1 MTQAFGKRADAADP
15 SSDVDEE
22 LRRRIELYDRL
33 TPLYLDE
40 IYKAQVEMIT
50 RVERAAKRYSDAS
63 EGFKKT
69 HLEGFEKKD
78 DLCAYA
84 FDGMSDWCLLMKD
97 PSLRADHLSKK
108 RKIEVHVERV
118 VEEVQMTQESDDDE
132 SYKPEA
138 SESESEASPKSLKK
152 QKCNFPSCSNMYDP
166 NEVTSK
172 DNVVDWMDCQQ
183 CDGKFTCCSAH
194 GRREM
199 KQFVAAH
206 ERGCR
211 GV

>member
-1 MTQAFGKRADAADP
+1 MSGLKQTTMTQAFGKRADAADP
-15 SSDVDEE
+15 STDSDEE
-22 LRRRIELYDRL
+22 LERRLELYRIAS
-33 TPLYLDE
+33 PLYLEE
-40 IYKAQVEMIT
+40 ILESQVEMIT
-50 RVERAAKRYSDAS
+50 RLESAAKRLSDAS
-63 EGFKKT
+63 EGVVKQSDT
-69 HLEGFEKKD
+69 LV
-78 DLCAYA
+78 YA
-84 FDGMSDWCLLMKD
+84 FNGMSDWCLRMKD
-97 PSLRADHLSKK
+97 PSLRAEHLSKK
-108 RKIEVHVERV
+108 RKLEEVRRVINDVHV
-118 VEEVQMTQESDDDE
+118 TQESDDE

-138 SESESEASPKSLKK
+138 SESESPLSPKPLKK
-152 QKCNFPSCSNMYDP
+152 QKCNFPSCHNMYDP

-199 KQFVAAH
+199 KQFVAVH